1 MRPVSAVCIWKAS
14 QGTARAR
21 RGFPAHCRSGVESS
35 SQSVQ
40 PAARDGNQ
48 GATLGKAGREALPS
62 SWRWEEVAATLFEK
76 GPPPSTELLSQCC
89 SAVSQAQGR
98 PRGWVCEACSPGA
111 WHLRVPASPSLPAAG
126 SAAGSGGTNC
136 SGEESSCDRWGEGN
150 VV

>member
-1 MRPVSAVCIWKAS
+1 MEGLPGDCPCPPRVPCPLPFWRGIIEPICPASGAGWQSGSDTREGRGGGTALLSAV
-14 QGTARAR
+14 
-21 RGFPAHCRSGVESS
+21 
-35 SQSVQ
+35 
-40 PAARDGNQ
+40 
-48 GATLGKAGREALPS
+48 GK
-62 SWRWEEVAATLFEK
+62 VAATLFEK